1 MIVKFIQT
9 AEVLVFGNMSYV
21 LDLHAD
27 VAHENRVEA
36 RMVEGG
42 GIADLKEKRIYGTS
56 YGFGPYN
63 AARVRT
69 LLPDWS
75 VEEPSKGY

>member
-9 AEVLVFGNMSYV
+9 AEALVFGNKSYI

-27 VAHENRVEA
+27 VAYENRVEE
-36 RMVEGG
+36 RKVEGG

-63 AARVRT
+63 AVRVRA

-75 VEEPSKGY
+75 VEEPSDGY